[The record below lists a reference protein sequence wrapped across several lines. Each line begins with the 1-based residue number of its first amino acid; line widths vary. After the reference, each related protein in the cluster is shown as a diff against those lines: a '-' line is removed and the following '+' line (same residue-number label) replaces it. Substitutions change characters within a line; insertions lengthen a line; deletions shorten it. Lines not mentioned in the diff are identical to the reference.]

1 MSRGEIRIMGLQRV
15 NIEQVGDGDAAAWD
29 AFVDASPAGTFFH
42 RWGWGRAIA
51 RGLGHEPIYLA
62 ARDGGRIVGVLPLI
76 HKRSPLF
83 KNALISVAFGSYGGC
98 AAESVEIATAL
109 EAEAVRRGEQLAV
122 DYVELRELDATRGA
136 GEGWV
141 VVDNVHAT
149 FPRKLFAS
157 EEETLKAIPR
167 KGRRYEV
174 KKSLKGELAFTV
186 GGDFEVFYDVMA
198 QSYRNLG
205 TPMFAKKYLRAL
217 LEEFPEH
224 FDVCI
229 AARGA
234 EGVSASMAFRY
245 KGAIHPYYTG
255 GTLAA
260 RSLSGNDFLFINLM
274 RHGRER
280 GCDTFDF
287 GRSKFGTGSFDYK
300 RYWGFEPKPLAYRYK
315 LLKLAEAPSI
325 NPLNPKYR
333 LFIEAWKRLPLPVAN
348 FVGPFLSRQ
357 VG

>member
-1 MSRGEIRIMGLQRV
+1 MI
-15 NIEQVGDGDAAAWD
+15 IEQIGEGEAAAWD

-42 RWGWGRAIA
+42 RYGWGRAVA
-51 RGLGHEPIYLA
+51 RGLGHELVYLA
-62 ARDGGRIVGVLPLI
+62 ARDEGRIVGVLPLV
-76 HKRSPLF
+76 HKRSALF

-98 AAESVEIATAL
+98 AAESVAIATAL
-109 EAEAVRRGEQLAV
+109 EAEAVRRGERLGV
-122 DYVELRELDATRGA
+122 DYVELRDLDATRGA
-136 GEGWV
+136 GEEWTAV
-141 VVDNVHAT
+141 ENVYAT
-149 FPRKLFAS
+149 FPRRLFAS
-157 EEETLKAIPR
+157 DEETLKAIPR

-186 GGDFEVFYDVMA
+186 DGDFDVFYDVLA

-205 TPMFAKKYLRAL
+205 TPIFARRYLRAL
-217 LEEFPEH
+217 CEEFPGH
-224 FDVCI
+224 FRIFI
-229 AARGA
+229 ASRGG
-234 EGVSASMAFRY
+234 EGVSATMAFSY

-260 RSLSGNDFLFINLM
+260 RALSGNDFLFFNLM
-274 RHGRER
+274 RHGRES
-280 GCDTFDF
+280 GCDSFDF

-300 RYWGFEPKPLAYRYK
+300 RYWGFEPRPLAYRYR
-315 LLKLAEAPSI
+315 LLKMAEAPSI

-348 FVGPFLSRQ
+348 LVGPFLSRQ